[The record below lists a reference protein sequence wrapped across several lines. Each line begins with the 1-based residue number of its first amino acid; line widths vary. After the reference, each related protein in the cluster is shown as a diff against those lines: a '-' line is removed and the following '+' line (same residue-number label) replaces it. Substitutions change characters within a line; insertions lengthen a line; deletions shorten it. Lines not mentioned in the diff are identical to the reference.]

1 MSATTSS
8 SEPLLSRESALAG
21 YTGAKLN
28 ERDRRLLTHIS
39 RGLTDAQ
46 IAEELRLSPEG
57 LRAALHRLVQEMG
70 ARNRTHA
77 VTLALRAGEIH

>member
-8 SEPLLSRESALAG
+8 SDPPLGREPGLAG
-21 YTGAKLN
+21 NSGARLSG
-28 ERDRRLLTHIS
+28 RDRTLLAHIS

-46 IAEELRLSPEG
+46 IAEELRLSPEA
-57 LRAALHRLVQEMG
+57 LRATVRRVVEEMG

-77 VTLALRAGEIH
+77 VTLALRTGQIH

>member
-8 SEPLLSRESALAG
+8 SDPLLGREPALAG
-21 YTGAKLN
+21 NAGARLS
-28 ERDRRLLTHIS
+28 ERDRTLLAHIS

-46 IAEELRLSPEG
+46 IAEELHLSPEA
-57 LRAALHRLVQEMG
+57 LRGALRRVVEEMG

-77 VTLALRAGEIH
+77 VTLALRTGLIH